1 MEFILFNEGSDS
13 LLCSITIRGSF
24 GSFTLNNHFD
34 DNCGQN
40 GQTDFFLVTIKEI
53 LVLYNTSIL
62 GIFCKP
68 NNKSPKMHF
77 TPSYRIFFA
86 IKPSLYYLS
95 LTNMYHAHCTSSLS
109 RNEVELDN
117 LHSEALALENFTEN
131 IFLAQRAIASFIANF
146 SDLQNKILLGFW
158 VAKTNAYA
166 LAQCAV
172 VLVIV
177 DGDTPA
183 SCTLAKRV
191 QFGCGFSYSQL
202 GWQKSQSW
210 KFSEANKKKFVT
222 VSLKDDESV
231 KISRKKGSIGGAV
244 ALIIGTSIGSGILA
258 LPKKTSPAGLLPSSI
273 SMTMC
278 WAFLLIEALLLV
290 EINVGF
296 EKKKK
301 KIKIKVEDNDA
312 LEEVISIRTMAEE
325 TLGEWGGALASVI
338 YVFLGYTSVIAYCS
352 KSGEILHR
360 LTEFPESISGVFF
373 AFFFTVLISI
383 GGTRATDQVNQWLT
397 VSMIVLCAYLDG
409 DLSRIRVSVFL
420 GSVVPLL
427 ALLIWEAIALGLSNQ
442 ADQVSDPVELL
453 LNVRWGGVPCMV
465 EAFSLLAVGTSLI
478 GTLLSFSEFFKEQL
492 NNLSLDIPSA
502 QLLKTSNSSYYI
514 SNWWEKNKA
523 NVTAT
528 AMVVA
533 PSLLVSTT
541 VPDAFSAATDIAG
554 GYCMTMLYGV
564 LPPAMAWA
572 MMKKKKKGQENDK
585 SAAISKAGA
594 ALVGVGLFACG
605 IVVEQI
611 LQDFSF
617 LHP

>member
-1 MEFILFNEGSDS
+1 MANISSTGQK
-13 LLCSITIRGSF
+13 LLQ
-24 GSFTLNNHFD
+24 L
-34 DNCGQN
+34 
-40 GQTDFFLVTIKEI
+40 QT
-53 LVLYNTSIL
+53 
-62 GIFCKP
+62 
-68 NNKSPKMHF
+68 
-77 TPSYRIFFA
+77 
-86 IKPSLYYLS
+86 
-95 LTNMYHAHCTSSLS
+95 
-109 RNEVELDN
+109 
-117 LHSEALALENFTEN
+117 
-131 IFLAQRAIASFIANF
+131 
-146 SDLQNKILLGFW
+146 
-158 VAKTNAYA
+158 
-166 LAQCAV
+166 
-172 VLVIV
+172 
-177 DGDTPA
+177 
-183 SCTLAKRV
+183 
-191 QFGCGFSYSQL
+191 FGCGFSYFQL

-222 VSLKDDESV
+222 VRLKDDEPV
-231 KISRKKGSIGGAV
+231 KVSRKKGSIGGAI

-258 LPKKTSPAGLLPSSI
+258 LPKKTSPARKIDTDTIAFTSCSGLLPSSI

-290 EINVGF
+290 EINVGLR
-296 EKKKK
+296 KKK

-397 VSMIVLCAYLDG
+397 VSMIGLLIAIEILAVVFGGWSGFEGSGGDWGKVPATLPVMIFALVYHDLAPVLCAYLDG

-453 LNVRWGGVPCMV
+453 LKLVPLPYCVRWGGVPFMV

-502 QLLKTSNSSYYI
+502 QLLKKSNSSYYI
-514 SNWWEKNKA
+514 TNWWDKNKA

-572 MMKKKKKGQENDK
+572 MMKKKKKKGLENDK